1 MLHKPILYAFDIL
14 SAEEYNGDRI
24 NYKSTSVEEF
34 TFARMINLVAKYI
47 IGLTG
52 NIATGKSLVR
62 GMLEHLGAYGIDAD
76 ELAHQT
82 ISHGSEGYLL
92 VLREFGRGILL
103 ENQEIDRNRLGKI
116 VFQDPDA
123 LRKLESVIHP
133 LVGTAIREEI
143 RKSAADRIVIE
154 AIKLIESG
162 LVDMCDSLWVT
173 TSDQQVQLERLKSDR
188 SMAENDARIR
198 ILAQP
203 AQEEKI
209 SRADVVIENNGS
221 IQKVWDQVV
230 EGWQSIFPDENIR
243 VEYPEA
249 ETWLKQ

>member
-1 MLHKPILYAFDIL
+1 VLHKPVLYAFDIL

-34 TFARMINLVAKYI
+34 TFAPMSNLPEKYI

-76 ELAHQT
+76 ELAHRT
-82 ISHGSEGYLL
+82 ISHGAAGYQL
-92 VLREFGRGILL
+92 VLREFGKGILL

-123 LRKLESVIHP
+123 LRNLESIIHP
-133 LVGTAIREEI
+133 LVGKAIREEI

-173 TSDQQVQLERLKSDR
+173 TSNQQVQLERLKSDR

-209 SRADVVIENNGS
+209 SRADVVIINNGS
-221 IQKVWDQVV
+221 VEEVWDQVV
-230 EGWQSIFPDENIR
+230 EGWQSITPEENIR

-249 ETWLKQ
+249 ETWPKQ